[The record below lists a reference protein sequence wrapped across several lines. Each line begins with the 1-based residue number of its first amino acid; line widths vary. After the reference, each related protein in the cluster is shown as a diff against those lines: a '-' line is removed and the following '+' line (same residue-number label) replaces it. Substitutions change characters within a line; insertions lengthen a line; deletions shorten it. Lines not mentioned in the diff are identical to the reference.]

1 MEALENAAQNQI
13 APAGPH
19 CVVSGDIVRPRNSQ
33 MEIQMLENVP
43 PRQTVLNGLRIVP
56 NLDIARKME
65 ELEMLEPLE
74 REEEVGFEEVLEMEL
89 ELEVEME
96 LELELMVELELELE
110 PVEVKVEMVLEVEA
124 LVNVAGTLTVQER
137 LHTAPS
143 GATADPRQ
151 AMLTEAQDPRLI
163 QTPASVEL
171 TPTVLTGLPTA
182 HSLDSAE
189 KPQSLAPAGLD
200 KHFYRLVSSRTEK
213 YEVADTR
220 SLISLCFTA
229 LRCL

>member
-1 MEALENAAQNQI
+1 MEVLVNAVQNQI

-43 PRQTVLNGLRIVP
+43 LRQTVLNGLRIVP

-74 REEEVGFEEVLEMEL
+74 REEEVGIEEVLEMEL
-89 ELEVEME
+89 EVEVEME
-96 LELELMVELELELE
+96 LELELVVELELE

-163 QTPASVEL
+163 LTPASVEL